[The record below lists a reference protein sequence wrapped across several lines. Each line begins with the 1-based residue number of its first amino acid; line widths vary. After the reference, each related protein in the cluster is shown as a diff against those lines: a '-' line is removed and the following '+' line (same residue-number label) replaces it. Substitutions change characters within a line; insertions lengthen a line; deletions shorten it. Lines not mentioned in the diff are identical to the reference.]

1 MGRWYIDKGPESDVV
16 VSSRVRLAR
25 NFKEY
30 PFPYRMTKEQAES
43 VLSRVK
49 DVIQGSSSSATKNF
63 VYMNMQELPPVD
75 RQILMEKH
83 LISPNL
89 LESRVSSAAIIS
101 KDEKISV
108 MVNEEDHLRIQCLF
122 PGLQLDKA
130 WNLCGKL
137 DTLLEEKVD
146 FAFSKQYG
154 YLTCCSTNIGTGI
167 RASAMLHLPALT
179 MIGYIGRVL
188 EACGKLGVAVR
199 GLYGEN
205 SEATGNM
212 FQISNQVTLGMTEA
226 EIISNMTNITSQI
239 MEQERTLRGELYVQ
253 NPQRLEDK
261 VFRSLG
267 ILTHARIISTEESL
281 KLLSDIRLGVEM
293 GIIKDIPIEKI
304 NEVMLLIQPAY
315 LQKRVGKN
323 LSPDER
329 DIQRAETVRKQLRIE
344 NGK

>member
-179 MIGYIGRVL
+179 MTGYIGRVL

>member
-43 VLSRVK
+43 VLSKVK

-122 PGLQLDKA
+122 PGLQLNKA

-137 DTLLEEKVD
+137 DTLLEEKID

-179 MIGYIGRVL
+179 MTGYIGRVL

-199 GLYGEN
+199 GLYGEH
-205 SEATGNM
+205 SEAAGNM
-212 FQISNQVTLGMTEA
+212 FQISNQVTLGMTED

-329 DIQRAETVRKQLRIE
+329 DIQRAETVRKQLKIE
-344 NGK
+344 N

>member
-30 PFPYRMTKEQAES
+30 PFPYRMTKEQAEN

-63 VYMNMQELPPVD
+63 VYMNMQELPPVE

-122 PGLQLDKA
+122 PGLQLNKA

-137 DTLLEEKVD
+137 DTLLEEKID

-179 MIGYIGRVL
+179 MTGYIGRVL

-199 GLYGEN
+199 GLYGEH
-205 SEATGNM
+205 SEAAGNM
-212 FQISNQVTLGMTEA
+212 FQISNQVTLGMTED

-293 GIIKDIPIEKI
+293 GVVKDIPIEKI

-315 LQKRVGKN
+315 LQKRVGKP
-323 LSPDER
+323 LSPEER
-329 DIQRAETVRKQLRIE
+329 DIQRAETVRKQLRME
-344 NGK
+344 N